1 MVLDTYMGFKYEI
14 GNRVNNPNWELYVV
28 DRRWKKVGP
37 DLYTVEY
44 MVDDGTYLDFW
55 GTAMEIENI

>member
-1 MVLDTYMGFKYEI
+1 MVSDAYMGFKYEI

-44 MVDDGTYLDFW
+44 MVDDGIYLDFW